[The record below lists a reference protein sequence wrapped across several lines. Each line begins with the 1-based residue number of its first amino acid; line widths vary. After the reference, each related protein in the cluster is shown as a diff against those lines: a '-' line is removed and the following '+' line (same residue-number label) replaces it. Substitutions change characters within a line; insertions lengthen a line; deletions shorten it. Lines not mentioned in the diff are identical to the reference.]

1 MAGGQ
6 MMRYLMAILGASMLS
21 VHPAAAAVPDPASDA
36 LDAGLLDDAR
46 LGGPVLTSP
55 PASAPVTSVRVTS
68 PPEPPARSLSD
79 NPLWGIPLTKL
90 SNTRDRPAFSPSRR
104 PPRAIVAEPVMTRPP
119 PLPSKTEVEPPQ
131 LSLVGTIAGDG
142 ESFGIFL
149 DQSTK
154 AARRLKIGEDFQ
166 GWTLRAISGRE
177 VTMEKDE
184 QGAVLSLPAPGSE
197 ASGDVHLVPV
207 STTRT
212 PLATRP

>member
-1 MAGGQ
+1 
-6 MMRYLMAILGASMLS
+6 
-21 VHPAAAAVPDPASDA
+21 
-36 LDAGLLDDAR
+36 
-46 LGGPVLTSP
+46 
-55 PASAPVTSVRVTS
+55 
-68 PPEPPARSLSD
+68 
-79 NPLWGIPLTKL
+79 
-90 SNTRDRPAFSPSRR
+90 
-104 PPRAIVAEPVMTRPP
+104 MTRPP